1 MSLLVL
7 CQQRQW
13 ACMFFAK
20 VFTFVDC
27 HSTWV
32 KCRPNI
38 LKHLKPATKH
48 FSSWPDSLPKD
59 NWISGLQWWNRRQL
73 TYTGSTSNHKREAQ
87 EQWEPWFGSRRLK
100 LCFFVCCCFVRADQQ
115 VASSAET
122 VKRTSTC
129 GNHKRAGPRG
139 KSTNGLSVP
148 TASRWRT
155 CSGRPP
161 RPRYVTQGRSRHAS
175 ESHWNGQN
183 LQRHLAHYFLPLLPK
198 LCSSHL

>member
-1 MSLLVL
+1 MVYSDETDGNLLTQAQL
-7 CQQRQW
+7 PT
-13 ACMFFAK
+13 AK
-20 VFTFVDC
+20 ERCKNNGNPDLAVGGLNCVFC
-27 HSTWV
+27 
-32 KCRPNI
+32 
-38 LKHLKPATKH
+38 
-48 FSSWPDSLPKD
+48 
-59 NWISGLQWWNRRQL
+59 
-73 TYTGSTSNHKREAQ
+73 
-87 EQWEPWFGSRRLK
+87 
-100 LCFFVCCCFVRADQQ
+100 VCCCFFRADQQ

-139 KSTNGLSVP
+139 KSTNGLSVR

-161 RPRYVTQGRSRHAS
+161 RPRYVTQGRSGRAS

-183 LQRHLAHYFLPLLPK
+183 LQRARYFLPLLPK